1 MHGEENSALLQA
13 AFVSLCLE
21 FRDTH
26 ADQGPKARSAL
37 NVLPGQMTRGVLH
50 RPVELAAVTGEIK
63 FHFRWTVI
71 RRNIKGRPF
80 GVGFGCLPE
89 SLQKGTPSMDSKKYI
104 GMDVHK
110 ESISIAVRNA
120 AGKIVMEC
128 IIETKAS
135 MILQCIDG
143 LRGDLHVT
151 FEEGTSAAWL
161 YDLLKPHV
169 TKVVVCDPRKNASMR
184 EGNQSD
190 KIDARRLAELLRL
203 NHLNP
208 VYHGEHG
215 LRSLKELVRSYLTIT
230 KDLGRVM
237 SRVKA
242 IYRSWAIPCTG
253 KQVYAP
259 RYRAE
264 WLGKIGEPGV
274 RRRAEFYYQQLDA
287 LRTVR
292 QQVRRELLAE
302 GKKHQAWK
310 RLCQIPSIGPI
321 RSAVLLGILQTP
333 HRFRTKRQLWTYSGF
348 GIETQSSA
356 DHRSVNG
363 QLQRAKKQIS
373 IRGLNRNH
381 NHDLKNLFKGAAI
394 VASSKPGPFQEFYT
408 ALLTKGIRPEMAR
421 LTLARKI
428 ATIVLIVWKTGAC
441 FDAQYL
447 KPQTA

>member
-1 MHGEENSALLQA
+1 M
-13 AFVSLCLE
+13 
-21 FRDTH
+21 
-26 ADQGPKARSAL
+26 L
-37 NVLPGQMTRGVLH
+37 N
-50 RPVELAAVTGEIK
+50 
-63 FHFRWTVI
+63 
-71 RRNIKGRPF
+71 
-80 GVGFGCLPE
+80 
-89 SLQKGTPSMDSKKYI
+89 DKKYI

-110 ESISIAVRNA
+110 ESISIAVRNE

-128 IIETKAS
+128 VIETKAS
-135 MILQCIDG
+135 MILQFVDG

-151 FEEGTSAAWL
+151 FEEGTWAAWL

-169 TKVVVCDPRKNASMR
+169 TKLVVCDPRKNASMKQ
-184 EGNQSD
+184 GNKSD
-190 KIDARRLAELLRL
+190 QIDARRLAELLRL

-215 LRSLKELVRSYLTIT
+215 LRTLKELVRSYLTIT

-242 IYRSWAIPCTG
+242 IYRSWGIACTG

-259 RYRAE
+259 RHRAE
-264 WLGKIGEPGV
+264 WLAKITEPGV

-287 LRTVR
+287 LRVLR
-292 QQVRRELLAE
+292 QQVRRDLLAE
-302 GKKHQAWK
+302 SKKHPAWK

-321 RSAVLLGILQTP
+321 RAAVLLGILQTP
-333 HRFRTKRQLWTYSGF
+333 HRFRTKRQLWAFSGF

-356 DHRSVNG
+356 DHRSVDG
-363 QLQRAKKQIS
+363 QLQRVKKPSS
-373 IRGLNRNH
+373 IRGLNRNC

-428 ATIVLIVWKTGAC
+428 ATIVLIVWKRGAS
-441 FDAQYL
+441 FDAQHL